1 MPHPLPSNARP
12 LLGQRTLH
20 AFGRLTRPLLRH
32 PMTNVV
38 LGLGLLITG
47 LVELVEGAF
56 EEVETVIDAYHGVVL
71 FGLVTAL
78 RGLLELLEAAE
89 IFAIGD
95 REFEAQEIAARRLD
109 AGDGEPG

>member
-1 MPHPLPSNARP
+1 LRSTTRP

-20 AFGRLTRPLLRH
+20 AFGRITRPLLRH

-38 LGLGLLITG
+38 LGLGLLVTG

-56 EEVETVIDAYHGVVL
+56 EEIETVIDAYHGVVL

-95 REFEAQEIAARRLD
+95 REFEEAQTAERRLD
-109 AGDGEPG
+109 AERSKPS